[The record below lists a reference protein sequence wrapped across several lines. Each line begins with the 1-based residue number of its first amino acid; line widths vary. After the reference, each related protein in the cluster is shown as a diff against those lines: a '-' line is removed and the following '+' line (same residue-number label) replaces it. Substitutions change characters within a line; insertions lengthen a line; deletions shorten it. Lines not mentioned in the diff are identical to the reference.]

1 MHHNEPVLRD
11 GRVVGYVTS
20 GAFSA
25 HFNCA
30 VGLCF
35 IDLAADP
42 QSKAAIALGEYT
54 VMIEGDPIAAEVS
67 VRSFYDPGKNEA
79 ICSAPTS

>member
-11 GRVVGYVTS
+11 GQVVGYVTS

-30 VGLCF
+30 VGLCL
-35 IDLAADP
+35 IDFPSMRKGKTVLPAGDYA
-42 QSKAAIALGEYT
+42 
-54 VMIEGDPIAAEVS
+54 VMIEGESIPAEVS
-67 VRSFYDPGKNEA
+67 VRPFYDPRNERML
-79 ICSAPTS
+79 S

>member
-11 GRVVGYVTS
+11 SQVVGYVTS

-25 HFNCA
+25 HFHCA

-35 IDLAADP
+35 IDLPAGA
-42 QSKAAIALGEYT
+42 QGKAAIASGDYT
-54 VMIEGDPIAAEVS
+54 VMIEGVPIAAEVS
-67 VRSFYDPGKNEA
+67 MQSFYDPLNERML
-79 ICSAPTS
+79 S

>member
-25 HFNCA
+25 HFHCA

-35 IDLAADP
+35 IDFPADA
-42 QSKAAIALGEYT
+42 QSKAAIPPGEYT
-54 VMIEGDPIAAEVS
+54 VMIEGEPIAGEVS
-67 VRSFYDPGKNEA
+67 MQPFYDPLNERML
-79 ICSAPTS
+79 S